1 MMFDFET
8 DELGYLR
15 EPESTELEYKENFHR
30 GDDVLKYI
38 KTLVGMANNTGGR
51 IVFGVKN
58 SPNVPVGMTNTK
70 FEMLDPAY
78 IEELMLKYFT
88 PALKWKMGVVTHE
101 GKRFGVLSVE
111 EAEKKPVMCVRPH
124 HPILREGA
132 IYYRYYGETREIN
145 YAELQKLLEQ
155 ESLLFL
161 LKKQQKVALF

>member
-1 MMFDFET
+1 
-8 DELGYLR
+8 
-15 EPESTELEYKENFHR
+15 
-30 GDDVLKYI
+30 
-38 KTLVGMANNTGGR
+38 
-51 IVFGVKN
+51 
-58 SPNVPVGMTNTK
+58 
-70 FEMLDPAY
+70 
-78 IEELMLKYFT
+78 
-88 PALKWKMGVVTHE
+88 MGVVTHE